1 MNRLDGMPLA
11 DPDPDDL
18 IDAAEVARILGLA
31 HRNSV
36 STYRTRYEDFPAA
49 RPARSGGRTLLWPRS
64 EILAWH
70 EAFTARRRVDPDQ
83 PNPRLEELV
92 AATARLMMAHPGTDI
107 SIRQIAAEAGVAH
120 SDLYRYAS
128 SKEQLHRLA
137 VIRINDEFTQS
148 MPSDYDTFLAS
159 LGTIYEAVLDRRA
172 ALRVVAH
179 DQILDPHAP
188 PATRISLTVIADLVR
203 QHRAE
208 HGIQSSIDPEVVAAC
223 VGAMVWGLTLFG
235 TRWQLGLGIGEIPT
249 EQVVTALEA
258 ILEA

>member
-1 MNRLDGMPLA
+1 MP
-11 DPDPDDL
+11 PDDTAPDDL

-36 STYRTRYEDFPAA
+36 STYRSRYQDFPTA

-83 PNPRLEELV
+83 PNPRLDELV
-92 AATARLMMAHPGTDI
+92 AATARLMLAQPGTDI

-137 VIRINDEFTQS
+137 VHHINDEFTQS
-148 MPSDYDTFLAS
+148 MPPDYDTFVAMLGPIYQAVVARAS
-159 LGTIYEAVLDRRA
+159 
-172 ALRVVAH
+172 ALRVLAH
-179 DQILDPHAP
+179 DSILDPDQP
-188 PATRISLTVIADLVR
+188 PQTRIALDVIADLIR
-203 QHRAE
+203 AHRSE
-208 HGIQSSIDPEVVAAC
+208 HGIQSTVEPEVVAAC
-223 VGAMVWGLTLFG
+223 LGAVAWGITLFG
-235 TRWQLGLGIGEIPT
+235 MRWQHGLGIDEIPT
-249 EQVVTALEA
+249 DQVTTVLRA